1 MHVDFGIGTK
11 DVDNSIENIIKSSNA
26 ILYKDIRSGVKDRKY
41 VRMEMKG
48 V

>member
-1 MHVDFGIGTK
+1 MHVDFGIGIK
-11 DVDNSIENIIKSSNA
+11 DVDTSIESIIKCSNA
-26 ILYKDIRSGVKDRKY
+26 ILYKDVRSGVKDRKY